1 MAFSRLSAYA
11 NSQEVKTHTHT
22 LEDVMKGLIIRTGEL
37 KKTLMSLCIVVLH
50 QHRHHHFSAHGAAGG
65 SRSLGAHQLYPRC
78 MCGLQANMLACF
90 YLLLLPVLLSRA
102 AGRTMGS
109 FVPVCVRCDEPGAL
123 GRTHNTAHFCHSLCW
138 SREFSFFEFIGGWLT
153 THEHISANHFTNA
166 DQMDFFFFFPFYK
179 QKFFGCYKKT
189 DEARG
194 RGQTQEAYLGV
205 SS

>member
-1 MAFSRLSAYA
+1 MYCCAAPAPPSPFFSTL
-11 NSQEVKTHTHT
+11 QE
-22 LEDVMKGLIIRTGEL
+22 E
-37 KKTLMSLCIVVLH
+37 S
-50 QHRHHHFSAHGAAGG
+50 
-65 SRSLGAHQLYPRC
+65 LYPSI

-90 YLLLLPVLLSRA
+90 YLLLLPVLLSRV

-138 SREFSFFEFIGGWLT
+138 SREVSFFEFIGGWLT
-153 THEHISANHFTNA
+153 THEHISANHFRNA
-166 DQMDFFFFFPFYK
+166 DQMDFFYFFSLLFRSRNSLVATK
-179 QKFFGCYKKT
+179 KKKKKKT

-194 RGQTQEAYLGV
+194 QKQEAYLGF